1 MTSFFGPGR
10 GLIAPLLGVTAAGLL
25 AAGLAHAQNLDQG
38 KSPQKL
44 FADGCAS
51 CHRSPR
57 GLARG
62 RFNLTLYWFLKDH
75 YASGPDSAKALAS
88 YLEEVD
94 AAAGAKPRA
103 GAKPARS
110 AGGASRVPR
119 PPAAVPSR

>member
-1 MTSFFGPGR
+1 LISLFGPGR
-10 GLIAPLLGVTAAGLL
+10 GLIAPLLGVAATCML

-44 FADGCAS
+44 FADGCAA

-57 GLARG
+57 GLAKG
-62 RFNLTLYWFLKDH
+62 RYSLTLYWFLKDH

-88 YLEEVD
+88 YLTDVD

-103 GAKPARS
+103 GAKPARAAS
-110 AGGASRVPR
+110 GASRAPR